1 MLVLKVGISPMG
13 PLNVDRKT
21 HVLGRQQIPD
31 SQVEVNSN
39 RYLMDEQSS
48 ILLKSIFV
56 FDVIPTRRL
65 HC

>member
-21 HVLGRQQIPD
+21 HVLRRQQIPD

-39 RYLMDEQSS
+39 RYLMDEQFS